1 MSMGCSAKLSMRRYG
16 ISAIIICSLCCASV
30 PVFAA
35 ATSPEE
41 VLPTPSCGEG
51 WVMEEKVT
59 LYTRDTLFDRI
70 DGEAELYFPYG
81 FEVLASARYANR
93 QNPQIAVEADVYKM
107 GSLLDA
113 FGMYAN
119 YRRPDDS
126 VVKIGAEGF
135 LSSSQLLFYQ
145 DRYFVRL
152 QASGTSS
159 LGQDIFL
166 ACAQAVSQ
174 NLPHN
179 AGKPGELEAFMIPA
193 VVQRS
198 ERYIAQSL
206 LGYAFFRRGLTA
218 AAILEGEQVQV
229 FIVPEE
235 SGDAARRVFDQYG
248 SYLKASGQEIQVT
261 ETADRISLVAVD
273 PLYGNVF
280 VEQAGRYIVGAV
292 KVKDI
297 SAAKQLVEQLRR
309 RLLRQS
315 NSYTW
320 KTSVAA
326 WRLAV
331 YTV

>member
-1 MSMGCSAKLSMRRYG
+1 MHRYG
-16 ISAIIICSLCCASV
+16 ILSAIIICALRASA
-30 PVFAA
+30 PVLAA
-35 ATSPEE
+35 DSSIEK
-41 VLPTPSCGEG
+41 VLPAPSCAEG
-51 WVMEEKVT
+51 WIIEGKPT

-70 DGEAELYFPYG
+70 NGEAELYFPYG

-93 QNPQIAVEADVYKM
+93 RNPQIAVEADVYKM

-119 YRRPDDS
+119 YRRADDV

-159 LGQDIFL
+159 LEQDIFL

-174 NLPHN
+174 NLPRN
-179 AGKPGELEAFMIPA
+179 AGKPGELEVFMIPA

-206 LGYAFFRRGLTA
+206 LGYAFFRRGLIA
-218 AAILEGEQVQV
+218 AAILEGEQVQIFV
-229 FIVPEE
+229 LPEE
-235 SGDAARRVFDQYG
+235 SRDAARKTFDQYRT
-248 SYLKASGQEIQVT
+248 YLKASGQDIQVT
-261 ETADRISLVAVD
+261 ETADGISLAALD
-273 PLYGNVF
+273 PLYGSVF
-280 VEQAGRYIVGAV
+280 VQQAGRYVLGAV
-292 KVKDI
+292 KVKET
-297 SAAKQLVEQLRR
+297 STAKQLVEQLRR
-309 RLLRQS
+309 RLLRS
-315 NSYTW
+315 FNSYTW

-326 WRLAV
+326 
-331 YTV
+331 